1 MGSQARSRHLGQG
14 PEGGSP
20 GHWAEPAPLTTE
32 PGRSGK
38 GGVPVREAVCDP
50 HCPLTEKGR
59 VKRTLGAEP
68 LSPGALASRATLT
81 KGRRRGGGG
90 GGDRGRLFSRRSAGA
105 KRGLGSRGPGAP
117 CSCEGGASRPASWGP
132 LQQGAAPAPGPLSPP
147 TPHPARPPPL
157 SPARLA
163 LGPALLQPDTAPLPQ
178 CHLFQVQPPPRFQ
191 EGREFGED
199 ALYPARLEVT

>member
-1 MGSQARSRHLGQG
+1 M
-14 PEGGSP
+14 
-20 GHWAEPAPLTTE
+20 
-32 PGRSGK
+32 
-38 GGVPVREAVCDP
+38 REAVCDP

-81 KGRRRGGGG
+81 KGRRRDGGG

-132 LQQGAAPAPGPLSPP
+132 LQQGATPAPGPLSPP
-147 TPHPARPPPL
+147 TPHPARPSAFAPPPLERLSPPL

-163 LGPALLQPDTAPLPQ
+163 LGPALLQPDTAPPPQ

>member
-1 MGSQARSRHLGQG
+1 M
-14 PEGGSP
+14 
-20 GHWAEPAPLTTE
+20 
-32 PGRSGK
+32 
-38 GGVPVREAVCDP
+38 REAVCDP

-59 VKRTLGAEP
+59 VKWTLGAEP

-132 LQQGAAPAPGPLSPP
+132 PQQGAAPAPGPCPP
-147 TPHPARPPPL
+147 H
-157 SPARLA
+157 
-163 LGPALLQPDTAPLPQ
+163 
-178 CHLFQVQPPPRFQ
+178 PPPRTSIRVRPAAPLAGQ
-191 EGREFGED
+191 AGSGARPAAARHGPAATMPPVPSTAPSEVPGR
-199 ALYPARLEVT
+199 T

>member
-1 MGSQARSRHLGQG
+1 M
-14 PEGGSP
+14 
-20 GHWAEPAPLTTE
+20 
-32 PGRSGK
+32 
-38 GGVPVREAVCDP
+38 REAVCDP

-132 LQQGAAPAPGPLSPP
+132 LQQGAAP
-147 TPHPARPPPL
+147 H
-157 SPARLA
+157 
-163 LGPALLQPDTAPLPQ
+163 
-178 CHLFQVQPPPRFQ
+178 PPPRTSIRVRPAAPLAGQ
-191 EGREFGED
+191 AGSGARRAAARHGPAATMPPVPSTAPSEVPGR
-199 ALYPARLEVT
+199 T

>member
-1 MGSQARSRHLGQG
+1 MGKG
-14 PEGGSP
+14 
-20 GHWAEPAPLTTE
+20 
-32 PGRSGK
+32 

-132 LQQGAAPAPGPLSPP
+132 LQQGAAPAPGPSPPPPP
-147 TPHPARPPPL
+147 TPHVHPRSPRRPSRRPGWLWGPPCCSQTRPRRHNATCSKY
-157 SPARLA
+157 SPLRGSRKDVN
-163 LGPALLQPDTAPLPQ
+163 LGRTRSTQHAWKSLRDNGFL
-178 CHLFQVQPPPRFQ
+178 H
-191 EGREFGED
+191 RE
-199 ALYPARLEVT
+199 EV

>member
-1 MGSQARSRHLGQG
+1 M
-14 PEGGSP
+14 
-20 GHWAEPAPLTTE
+20 
-32 PGRSGK
+32 
-38 GGVPVREAVCDP
+38 REAVCDP

-81 KGRRRGGGG
+81 KGRRQGGGG

-163 LGPALLQPDTAPLPQ
+163 LGPALLQPDTPRRHNATCSKYSPLRGSRKDVN
-178 CHLFQVQPPPRFQ
+178 L
-191 EGREFGED
+191 GRTRSTQHAWKSLRDNGFLHRE
-199 ALYPARLEVT
+199 EV